1 MLSVDTIQG
10 GDQLKINATS
20 KELKEQYTRYERAR
34 IVGARALQ
42 ISMGAPVL
50 VKEIRTVEPI
60 EVALAELE
68 QGLIPITVRKI
79 NKSARR
85 DAATSS

>member
-1 MLSVDTIQG
+1 
-10 GDQLKINATS
+10 LKIESES
-20 KELKEQYTRYERAR
+20 KSLKEQYTRYERAR

-50 VKEIRTVEPI
+50 VKDVNTVEPI

-68 QGLIPITVRKI
+68 KGLIPITVRKI

-85 DAATSS
+85 EPVATTP